1 MPAARPASRCTP
13 RRGSSKEL
21 RRVARQCI
29 YRGCIFL
36 RPPASPR
43 RPMRPSVRP
52 TCRSRLPFAPRSLRS
67 LLRRGVLGHGL
78 RVRERRDACRRERAG
93 QRLLICEQSRLRTR
107 QRKRHRAATR
117 LGALGHG
124 VLGLRGGEEGGA
136 VARGRAEGG
145 VSGRARGMTRRGRR
159 EGARRLYSP
168 ARPGAAGARP
178 SAPRGSSASASW
190 RSAPGARPRWPAWR
204 EGEGWR
210 KGGRE
215 GSGGAGQR
223 VGSAAAS
230 ASAREREEALRGL
243 ASAPR
248 RAPRRAP
255 RCVRLLSSTHQAV
268 ERVVDERVHDRPA

>member
-1 MPAARPASRCTP
+1 MYLPGLHLPPPACFPAPTNAPVRPPNLSFALALCAPLAPLSTASRSTWSRPARARET
-13 RRGSSKEL
+13 
-21 RRVARQCI
+21 RRVQARK
-29 YRGCIFL
+29 GWSEAAHL
-36 RPPASPR
+36 RAKSTAHT
-43 RPMRPSVRP
+43 P
-52 TCRSRLPFAPRSLRS
+52 TQAP
-67 LLRRGVLGHGL
+67 
-78 RVRERRDACRRERAG
+78 
-93 QRLLICEQSRLRTR
+93 
-107 QRKRHRAATR
+107 RAATR